1 MLWGSWLYIA
11 SILFLVFFQHG
22 HRLLGMLSK
31 KQRYLLFYRLQ
42 SSICTF
48 NYKYESYLLFFFLF
62 PIATNPSPVD
72 HLLLDLFMVVF
83 LVDLNPIYHFPY
95 GLLRRQCARMRYQVL
110 QSSSDFLFCYGGD
123 THSFSPLVIIS
134 ISFMIFFRYSSLSLW

>member
-1 MLWGSWLYIA
+1 MKLWTLWMGTRLLQQVGLLSNHCSPETQISYHIVSFSPRCWRILRPSWLYIA

-62 PIATNPSPVD
+62 PIATNLSPVD

-95 GLLRRQCARMRYQVL
+95 GLLR
-110 QSSSDFLFCYGGD
+110 
-123 THSFSPLVIIS
+123 
-134 ISFMIFFRYSSLSLW
+134 